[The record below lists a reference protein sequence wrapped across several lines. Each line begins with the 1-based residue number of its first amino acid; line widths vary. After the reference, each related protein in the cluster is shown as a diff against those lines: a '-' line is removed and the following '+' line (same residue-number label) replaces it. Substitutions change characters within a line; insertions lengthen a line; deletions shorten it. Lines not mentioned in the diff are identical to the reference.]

1 MGNCKVELDRS
12 EIIDTNNIIIPDN
25 ELYHEFVECIS
36 SALDA
41 RDPYTG
47 DHSRRVSDTATLLA
61 KMLGLSDDEIQE
73 IHIAAHLH
81 DIGKIG
87 IPDSVLLKPGRL
99 DDEEWK
105 MMKRHPQIGADI
117 LAKSPRFS
125 RISAIILHHHERYDG
140 KGYPFGAKEQEIPLG
155 SRIIAVC
162 DSIDAM
168 ASARAYRKALPLDTV
183 YEEIE
188 KNIVLMYDPDVAKKL
203 LDNRSIIEEVYGHK
217 ELCGECHFCHENGDD
232 I

>member
-1 MGNCKVELDRS
+1 MGNFNVEREQS
-12 EIIDTNNIIIPDN
+12 NIIDTNSIITPDN
-25 ELYHEFVECIS
+25 KLYHEFVECIS

-61 KMLGLSDDEIQE
+61 EMMGLSDDEIQE

-99 DDEEWK
+99 NDEEWAL
-105 MMKRHPQIGADI
+105 MKQHSQIGADI
-117 LAKSPRFS
+117 LAKSPSFS

-140 KGYPFGAKEQEIPLG
+140 KGYPFGAKEEEIPLG

-168 ASARAYRKALPLDTV
+168 ASARAYRNALPLDTV
-183 YEEIE
+183 HDEIE
-188 KNIVLMYDPDVAKKL
+188 KNIGLMYDPDVARKI
-203 LDNRSIIEEVYGHK
+203 LDNWSIIKEIYGHSN
-217 ELCGECHFCHENGDD
+217 LGGECHFCHCSGED

>member
-12 EIIDTNNIIIPDN
+12 EIIDTNNIITPDN

-99 DDEEWK
+99 DDEECK

-117 LAKSPRFS
+117 LAKSPSFS

-188 KNIVLMYDPDVAKKL
+188 KNIGLMYDPDVAKKI

>member
-12 EIIDTNNIIIPDN
+12 EIIDTNNIITPDN

-73 IHIAAHLH
+73 IHLAAHLH

-188 KNIVLMYDPDVAKKL
+188 KNIGLMYDPDVAKKL

>member
-12 EIIDTNNIIIPDN
+12 EIIDTNNIITPDN

-36 SALDA
+36 FALDA

-188 KNIVLMYDPDVAKKL
+188 KNIGLMYDPDVAKKL

>member
-12 EIIDTNNIIIPDN
+12 EIIDTNNIITPDN

-36 SALDA
+36 FALDA

-140 KGYPFGAKEQEIPLG
+140 KGYPFGAKKQEIPLG

-188 KNIVLMYDPDVAKKL
+188 KNIGLMYDPDVAKKL

>member
-1 MGNCKVELDRS
+1 MELDRS
-12 EIIDTNNIIIPDN
+12 EIIDTNNIITPDN
-25 ELYHEFVECIS
+25 KLYHEFVECIS

-99 DDEEWK
+99 DDDEWK

-117 LAKSPRFS
+117 LAKSPSFS

-155 SRIIAVC
+155 SRIIAAC

-188 KNIVLMYDPDVAKKL
+188 KNIGLMYDPDVAKKL